1 MRAFRLAVLLSVIAT
16 SGALAQTPKISVAG
30 IRIIGGGLG
39 ANGSELHAFGEQH
52 PGTAVGLA
60 IEAPE
65 GNGII
70 DIDDHGSRLDA
81 LTDNKGRSLL
91 EEGRFGPFP
100 KISEDKSA
108 AMVDVEARGRPSAGA
123 SSITLKGNVA
133 LTMASGSKPTRI
145 ANVRLEQ
152 GRTMK
157 VGDTTITVKTV
168 KAGDDSTELTF
179 ALPRSFMNSIHAVR
193 FFDSKGAAIESS
205 RSGSGYMNEAAEVQY
220 DVKSKAKTVA
230 VEFDV
235 WQNIRQV
242 KVPFNL
248 TAGLAIGGES
258 TSAASAAAAPATQ
271 PPRASTPTRT
281 APSIA
286 PGPDDGAASI
296 DAVLSQMQSA
306 GPAGKGKEFL
316 AVIYP
321 DDRGTFGQGLA
332 MGLTFSVL
340 AHMND
345 EKAAEKAQKE
355 IDALFKKYKV
365 KTPLNKEPSVI
376 FKDTDLPAFVSEG
389 LIYLKNHVP
398 QGQSAAD
405 ALPIPKGKAEGVKM
419 DGDSATASVGGK
431 DIKFARINNKWFIR
445 LTE

>member
-1 MRAFRLAVLLSVIAT
+1 MRTFRLAILLLVLSA

-30 IRIIGGGLG
+30 IRIIGVGLG
-39 ANGSELHAFGEQH
+39 ANGSEIHAFGEQH
-52 PGTAVGLA
+52 PGTAIGLA

-65 GNGII
+65 GSGIV
-70 DIDDHGSRLDA
+70 DIDDRGSRLDA

-108 AMVDVEARGRPSAGA
+108 AMVEVGARGRPSAGA

-133 LTMASGSKPTRI
+133 LTMATGSNPTRI

-235 WQNIRQV
+235 WQNVRQV

-248 TAGLAIGGES
+248 TAGLAVGGE
-258 TSAASAAAAPATQ
+258 TARAATAVEPARAA
-271 PPRASTPTRT
+271 TPTRT

-340 AHMND
+340 ANMND
-345 EKAAEKAQKE
+345 EKAADKAQKE
-355 IDALFKKYKV
+355 VDSLFKKYKV

-389 LIYLKNHVP
+389 LIYLKNHAP
-398 QGQSAAD
+398 KGANAED
-405 ALPIPKGKAEGVKM
+405 ILPIPKGKAQGVRM

-445 LTE
+445 VTE

>member
-1 MRAFRLAVLLSVIAT
+1 MRAFRLAILLCVVAA

-39 ANGSELHAFGEQH
+39 TNGSELHAFGEQH

-60 IEAPE
+60 IQAPE
-65 GNGII
+65 GNGIV
-70 DIDDHGSRLDA
+70 DIDDHGSRLET

-108 AMVDVEARGRPSAGA
+108 AMVEVEARGRPSAGA

-133 LTMASGSKPTRI
+133 LTMATGSKPTRI
-145 ANVRLEQ
+145 ANMRLEQ

-205 RSGSGYMNEAAEVQY
+205 RSGSGYMNEAAELQY

-258 TSAASAAAAPATQ
+258 TSAAAAPATQ
-271 PPRASTPTRT
+271 PARASTPTRT

-340 AHMND
+340 SNMND
-345 EKAAEKAQKE
+345 AKATEKSQKE
-355 IDALFKKYKV
+355 IDALFKKHKV
-365 KTPLNKEPSVI
+365 KTPLNKEPSEI
-376 FKDTDLPAFVSEG
+376 FKDTDLAAFVSEG
-389 LIYLKNHVP
+389 LIYLKNHAP
-398 QGQSAAD
+398 KGQSGAD
-405 ALPIPKGKAEGVKM
+405 VLPIPKGKAQGVKM

-431 DIKFARINNKWFIR
+431 DIKFARVNNKWFIR

>member
-1 MRAFRLAVLLSVIAT
+1 LSILLSVIAAF
-16 SGALAQTPKISVAG
+16 GALAQTPKVSVAG
-30 IRIIGGGLG
+30 IRVIGGGLG
-39 ANGSELHAFGEQH
+39 ANGSEIHAFGEQH

-60 IEAPE
+60 IEVPE
-65 GNGII
+65 GNAII
-70 DIDDHGSRLDA
+70 DIDNHGSRLDT

-108 AMVDVEARGRPSAGA
+108 AMVEVEARGRPSAGA

-145 ANVRLEQ
+145 ANMRLEE

-220 DVKSKAKTVA
+220 DVKSKVKTVA

-235 WQNIRQV
+235 WQNIREV

-258 TSAASAAAAPATQ
+258 TSAAAPATQ
-271 PPRASTPTRT
+271 PARASTPART
-281 APSIA
+281 APSIP

-340 AHMND
+340 ANMND
-345 EKAAEKAQKE
+345 QKATEKAQKE

-389 LIYLKNHVP
+389 LIYLKNHAP
-398 QGQSAAD
+398 KGQSGAD
-405 ALPIPKGKAEGVKM
+405 VLPIPKGKAEGVKM

>member
-1 MRAFRLAVLLSVIAT
+1 MRAFRLAIFLSFIAAA
-16 SGALAQTPKISVAG
+16 GAFAQTPKISVAG

-39 ANGSELHAFGEQH
+39 ANGSEIHAFGEQH

-60 IEAPE
+60 IEVPE
-65 GNGII
+65 GNAII
-70 DIDDHGSRLDA
+70 EIDERGSRLDA
-81 LTDNKGRSLL
+81 MTDNKGRNLL

-100 KISEDKSA
+100 KISEEKSA
-108 AMVDVEARGRPSAGA
+108 AMIDVEARGRPSAGA
-123 SSITLKGNVA
+123 SSITLKGIVA
-133 LTMASGSKPTRI
+133 LTIATASKPTRI

-157 VGDTTITVKTV
+157 VGETTITMKTV

-179 ALPRSFMNSIHAVR
+179 ALPRSFMNSIHTVR
-193 FFDSKGAAIESS
+193 FLDSKGAAIESS
-205 RSGSGYMNEAAEVQY
+205 RAGSGYMNDAAEVQY

-235 WQNIRQV
+235 WQNIHEM

-248 TAGLAIGGES
+248 TAGLAVGGGES
-258 TSAASAAAAPATQ
+258 TSASAPATQ
-271 PPRASTPTRT
+271 PARAATPART

-345 EKAAEKAQKE
+345 EKAAEKSQKE

-376 FKDTDLPAFVSEG
+376 FKDTDMAAFVGEG
-389 LIYLKNHVP
+389 MTYLKNHVP
-398 QGQSAAD
+398 KGQSGAD
-405 ALPIPKGKAEGVKM
+405 ALPIPKGKAENVKM
-419 DGDSATASVGGK
+419 DGDSATANVGGK